1 MKIDNK
7 LKMLYFKLGM
17 QILGLIMF
25 ILSIVL
31 SWIWYGWHLPLVIFL
46 FVFANNIQ
54 QYTNNIK
61 YPKI

>member
-7 LKMLYFKLGM
+7 LKFLYFKLGM
-17 QILGLIMF
+17 QIAGLIMF

-54 QYTNNIK
+54 QYMNNIK